1 MPVPKAT
8 KYMIELI
15 PECRELLAVM
25 REIDVM
31 KAALCKLQSRM
42 QELLKLIPE
51 DRAQQMEQLG
61 YAKPLTDPHKQLRV
75 GSRVC
80 RLSSEMMEVCTV
92 LDMRLTGVNGGYSCS
107 LSLCGQTGLVS
118 TLYVTWQ
125 YDAGLQ
131 VYGDPADRILVLCD
145 E

>member
-15 PECRELLAVM
+15 PECQELLAVM
-25 REIDVM
+25 READVM
-31 KAALCKLQSRM
+31 KAALCKLQSRVE
-42 QELLKLIPE
+42 ELLACVPK
-51 DRAQQMEQLG
+51 DRAQRIEQLG
-61 YAKPLTDPHKQLRV
+61 YAKPLTEPHKQLRI

-80 RLSSEMMEVCTV
+80 RLSSQMMEVCTV

-107 LSLCGQTGLVS
+107 LSLRGHSNTVTVCVMWLFDTGLQ
-118 TLYVTWQ
+118 LYGTDGV
-125 YDAGLQ
+125 G
-131 VYGDPADRILVLCD
+131 ILVLCD

>member
-8 KYMIELI
+8 KYMIELL
-15 PECRELLAVM
+15 PECQELLAVM

-107 LSLCGQTGLVS
+107 LSLRGLTALIS

-125 YDAGLQ
+125 YDTGLQ

>member
-1 MPVPKAT
+1 MPVPKTT
-8 KYMIELI
+8 KYMIELL

-25 REIDVM
+25 READVM
-31 KAALCKLQSRM
+31 KAALCKLQSRVE
-42 QELLKLIPE
+42 ELLERVPK
-51 DRAQQMEQLG
+51 DRAQRIEQLG
-61 YAKPLTDPHKQLRV
+61 YAKPLTEPHKQLRV

-80 RLSSEMMEVCTV
+80 RLSSEMMEVSTV
-92 LDMRLTGVNGGYSCS
+92 LDMGLTSANGGYSCG
-107 LSLCGQTGLVS
+107 LSLRGQTGLIS

-131 VYGDPADRILVLCD
+131 IYGDPADRILVLCD